1 MMDSCGLEKKDEIIM
16 VGDRRHD
23 IEGAKKTGISSVGV
37 LYGYGSREELSEAG
51 ADWITETPETLLE
64 LLKEL

>member
-1 MMDSCGLEKKDEIIM
+1 M

-23 IEGAKKTGISSVGV
+23 IEGAEKQGSPRWVSFMDTGG
-37 LYGYGSREELSEAG
+37 REELSEAG

-64 LLKEL
+64 LLKGCKKNTEQSSQNI